1 MKLNTLFFTH
11 EGYNPP
17 IREGHATPTDLAE
30 VLVYD
35 RWWWQRKWGNAPLSE
50 NGLRQLVEMV
60 FYASMSPEEG
70 RFPRFKVTTNSHF
83 GVARLESVLL
93 RDAEVLRRL
102 APACTHPDCALLVSE
117 RDGKLWCDGIV
128 NVGTLGWDWSPGL
141 PGTSSGGHPPMY
153 QMTVRDPGHVAGSG
167 MGSFEL
173 RAGTIRRLCSYTA
186 LQPVMALHHEF
197 TCHLKRTVVDKA
209 GPEAAAMFG
218 GIDRSLQADGFFLIL
233 SRMLR
238 MAIEGRH
245 GGAFVVLPAGADPR
259 LFGLRP
265 KYSIDELHLGVDAAE
280 FWLGCVEYAQSDRS
294 DQALLRRTNVLRTR
308 MMMDAETLGNMSMV
322 DGCVVLDR
330 SLRGRAFGTE
340 IVVPDGDARQSP
352 RAFRNVISYEEW
364 AYDDFM
370 HGIGGTRHRSAARLC
385 RVYPNVIVF
394 VVSQDG
400 EFKIICSDDGQ
411 VNAFGPLDLPI
422 VDTLLA

>member
-1 MKLNTLFFTH
+1 
-11 EGYNPP
+11 
-17 IREGHATPTDLAE
+17 
-30 VLVYD
+30 
-35 RWWWQRKWGNAPLSE
+35 
-50 NGLRQLVEMV
+50 
-60 FYASMSPEEG
+60 
-70 RFPRFKVTTNSHF
+70 
-83 GVARLESVLL
+83 
-93 RDAEVLRRL
+93 
-102 APACTHPDCALLVSE
+102 
-117 RDGKLWCDGIV
+117 
-128 NVGTLGWDWSPGL
+128 
-141 PGTSSGGHPPMY
+141 
-153 QMTVRDPGHVAGSG
+153 
-167 MGSFEL
+167 
-173 RAGTIRRLCSYTA
+173 
-186 LQPVMALHHEF
+186 
-197 TCHLKRTVVDKA
+197 
-209 GPEAAAMFG
+209 
-218 GIDRSLQADGFFLIL
+218 
-233 SRMLR
+233 
-238 MAIEGRH
+238 
-245 GGAFVVLPAGADPR
+245 
-259 LFGLRP
+259 
-265 KYSIDELHLGVDAAE
+265 
-280 FWLGCVEYAQSDRS
+280 
-294 DQALLRRTNVLRTR
+294 